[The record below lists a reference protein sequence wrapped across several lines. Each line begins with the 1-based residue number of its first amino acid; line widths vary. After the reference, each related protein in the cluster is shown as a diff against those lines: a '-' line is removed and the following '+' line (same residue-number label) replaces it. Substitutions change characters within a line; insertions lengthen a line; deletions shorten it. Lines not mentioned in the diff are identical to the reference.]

1 MRFVAIY
8 RHCTVFSI
16 ALAIRSLDCTLQL
29 QPVAPLGLWCRVAWR
44 CYTPFAPLALSRAG
58 KISIA
63 LAIHSL
69 DPTEL
74 CEKET
79 EF

>member
-1 MRFVAIY
+1 MSRRFSPKRHETSGIKGAFKGTKVPATEFPRTCYNVTSDASLGHLSAITY
-8 RHCTVFSI
+8 GS
-16 ALAIRSLDCTLQL
+16 
-29 QPVAPLGLWCRVAWR
+29 
-44 CYTPFAPLALSRAG
+44 
-58 KISIA
+58 SIA